1 MKHAVSWLSLL
12 ATVFGLVTTSDG
24 SLINRAPA
32 LPAETEQKDGL
43 TVTAAVG
50 VTLWL
55 GDGESCTAET
65 ITETSTQT
73 GNVSPGATTITITE
87 ATTKTISGC
96 RSGPTLSLI
105 ADVGI
110 GPVDVS
116 ANAAVAPPGH
126 GPIKTVTDYT
136 TLTRTSCSCTDDST
150 ATPTTSTVPSTTTSS
165 VPVTTTSSEPG
176 TTTSSVPGTTSATV
190 PGTTSSSVPPTTT
203 PSSPGTTTPTT
214 SMTSDGSTT
223 TPTETPTPTTTTV
236 TTRTT
241 SSSESVTTVPVS
253 TTSVTTT
260 GHSTVT
266 IPNTTV
272 TTVITE
278 PATTVTIS
286 DGSST
291 LPGSTLTTTVTVPGS
306 TVTVGDSTTITD
318 TVTIPGMVSRTNYE
332 LLTQQLTPSDSKTT
346 RPVLPPSTATVT
358 GPGTTSTQT
367 SSSTTTVPASV
378 CPSLISNPSYTPPA
392 VLPDDYTWGCA
403 PGYLCKPR
411 HTGDR
416 SECNVEAGLPDPG
429 YVCSPSDCIVAPP
442 LDVHPSWQYNVSK
455 IYYNLN
461 PEDFGLNY
469 SIFQS
474 SEDPVAGGSKRDMSL
489 WDFAVAKKMKRA
501 DITNIPT
508 VCFNDCN
515 DAAHEPQVLG
525 KTPELCESDSA
536 FMENLDVCEQCIT
549 NNAESDSNQYSS
561 QMLPT
566 FAQWLNFCSDMV
578 TSTTGESATSTE
590 METTATSTHITTTS
604 STEASTAATTT
615 STMNTH
621 ASTTKASSTETI
633 STEATSTTTTAT
645 EERSSPVETTQPV
658 TPITTSASGSIVT
671 TSVSGSLVTT
681 SFSGSVVTISTS
693 GSLVTSSVPGPI
705 VTTSVSGV
713 LITTSLPGSIKTVPS
728 TQGTEGGDENTSDNA
743 SRIPSSSV
751 RISPTSS
758 ATPSTSSP
766 AFNVAGSIS
775 IPHIGLMSLLWAA
788 FAPLL

>member
-32 LPAETEQKDGL
+32 LPAEQEDGL
-43 TVTAAVG
+43 TVTVGVG

-55 GDGESCTAET
+55 GGGESCTAET

-87 ATTKTISGC
+87 ATTKSISGC
-96 RSGPTLSLI
+96 RSGPTLSVI

-116 ANAAVAPPGH
+116 ANAALALPGH

-150 ATPTTSTVPSTTTSS
+150 VTPTTSTVP
-165 VPVTTTSSEPG
+165 V
-176 TTTSSVPGTTSATV
+176 TTTSSVPGSTSSTV
-190 PGTTSSSVPPTTT
+190 PGTTSSSVPPITTS
-203 PSSPGTTTPTT
+203 SSPGTTTPTT
-214 SMTSDGSTT
+214 SMTSDDSTT

-241 SSSESVTTVPVS
+241 SSSESVTTLPVS

-260 GHSTVT
+260 GDSTVT
-266 IPNTTV
+266 VPNTTV
-272 TTVITE
+272 TLPGTTIPETTITTVVTE

-286 DGSST
+286 DGSNT
-291 LPGSTLTTTVTVPGS
+291 LPGSTLTTTVTGPGS
-306 TVTVGDSTTITD
+306 TVTVGDSTTI
-318 TVTIPGMVSRTNYE
+318 
-332 LLTQQLTPSDSKTT
+332 
-346 RPVLPPSTATVT
+346 TATVT

-367 SSSTTTVPASV
+367 SSSTTTVSASV
-378 CPSLISNPSYTPPA
+378 CSSLISNPSYTPPA

-474 SEDPVAGGSKRDMSL
+474 SEDPVAASSKRDMSL
-489 WDFAVAKKMKRA
+489 WDFAVAQKMKRA

-515 DAAHEPQVLG
+515 DAALEPQTLG

-590 METTATSTHITTTS
+590 
-604 STEASTAATTT
+604 
-615 STMNTH
+615 
-621 ASTTKASSTETI
+621 
-633 STEATSTTTTAT
+633 ATSTTTTGT

-658 TPITTSASGSIVT
+658 TPIT

-693 GSLVTSSVPGPI
+693 GSLVTSSVPGSI
-705 VTTSVSGV
+705 ATTSVSGV
-713 LITTSLPGSIKTVPS
+713 RITTSLPGSIKTVSS
-728 TQGTEGGDENTSDNA
+728 TQGTGGDDENTSDNA
-743 SRIPSSSV
+743 SGIPSSSV
-751 RISPTSS
+751 HVSPTSS

-766 AFNVAGSIS
+766 AFNAAGSIS

>member
-318 TVTIPGMVSRTNYE
+318 TVTIP
-332 LLTQQLTPSDSKTT
+332 DSKTT